1 MTTAQDDQTPDAPQF
16 KRVVKVYLVMLRRNL
31 APAGRPN
38 VEILNAF
45 LTRKQADEVVAAMP
59 GTYVQ
64 RVNATK

>member
-1 MTTAQDDQTPDAPQF
+1 MTCDQDAQTPEAPQF
-16 KRVVKVYLVMLRRNL
+16 KRVVKVYLVILRRNL
-31 APAGRPN
+31 AQPGRPN
-38 VEILNAF
+38 IEILNAF